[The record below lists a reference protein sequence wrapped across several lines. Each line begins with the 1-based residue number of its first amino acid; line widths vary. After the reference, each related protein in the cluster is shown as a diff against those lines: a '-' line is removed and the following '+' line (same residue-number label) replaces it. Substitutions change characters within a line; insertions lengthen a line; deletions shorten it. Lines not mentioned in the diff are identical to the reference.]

1 MYVFFVDYDPP
12 TNEKPFR
19 FSGAMVTYTAAA
31 NGSITANIN
40 AVGTVDWGRAY
51 ATVPFS
57 VEGNRSVLVGWAY
70 VSDHAAAPGTSEF

>member
-1 MYVFFVDYDPP
+1 
-12 TNEKPFR
+12 
-19 FSGAMVTYTAAA
+19 MVTYTAAA